1 MSFSEWESY
10 LDLKSM
16 KIECVMDVISMCYG
30 CDINVFWTLCDMFGT
45 LWDTLRHLDTLRD
58 TILEIPEILDTAT
71 RDAYA
76 SKNVEAML
84 RYFRCPPQLM

>member
-10 LDLKSM
+10 LDLKLM
-16 KIECVMDVISMCYG
+16 KIECVMYVISMC
-30 CDINVFWTLCDMFGT
+30 FGHFVTCLVPFET

-84 RYFRCPPQLM
+84 RYLRFPPQLM

>member
-1 MSFSEWESY
+1 M
-10 LDLKSM
+10 
-16 KIECVMDVISMCYG
+16 
-30 CDINVFWTLCDMFGT
+30 
-45 LWDTLRHLDTLRD
+45 RHLDTLRD

-84 RYFRCPPQLM
+84 RYLRFPPQLM

>member
-10 LDLKSM
+10 LWYQCM
-16 KIECVMDVISMCYG
+16 WYQ
-30 CDINVFWTLCDMFGT
+30 WTLCDMFDT
-45 LWDTLRHLDTLRD
+45 LWDTLRHLDALRD
-58 TILEIPEILDTAT
+58 TILETPETLDTAT

-84 RYFRCPPQLM
+84 RCALLNLCRWRLSPV

>member
-1 MSFSEWESY
+1 MSE
-10 LDLKSM
+10 K
-16 KIECVMDVISMCYG
+16 VIQIWNQCRLNVLLMCYG
-30 CDINVFWTLCDMFGT
+30 CDINVLWTLCDMFGT

-76 SKNVEAML
+76 SKNVDAML
-84 RYFRCPPQLM
+84 RYLRCPPQHM